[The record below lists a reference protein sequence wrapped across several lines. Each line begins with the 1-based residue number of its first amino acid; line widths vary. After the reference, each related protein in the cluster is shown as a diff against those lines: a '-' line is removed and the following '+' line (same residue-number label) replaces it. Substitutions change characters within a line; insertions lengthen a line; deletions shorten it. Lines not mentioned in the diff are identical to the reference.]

1 MPNLLRNK
9 QATNKR
15 FPGFYLLRLSLLLVE
30 TKYGFNVPF
39 SNLIRPIP
47 VFRYNWGILKVV
59 FIHII

>member
-39 SNLIRPIP
+39 SNLIRRIP
-47 VFRYNWGILKVV
+47 FLQYS
-59 FIHII
+59 

>member
-39 SNLIRPIP
+39 SNLIRRIP
-47 VFRYNWGILKVV
+47 FLQCS
-59 FIHII
+59 